1 MKIKNRTAIDC
12 MLPTV
17 KHSRRKLK
25 YENSERPEIAREGG
39 GSNNEQARHRGQ

>member
-1 MKIKNRTAIDC
+1 

-25 YENSERPEIAREGG
+25 YENNERPEFARKGG